1 MEGIKVGDTVKVMLN
16 RCLHGYKIGNKYK
29 VTEITILEDD
39 NNHELILDEVVTNRF
54 IRVEEVELIKNKK

>member
-1 MEGIKVGDTVKVMLN
+1 MEEIRVGDTVKVMFN
-16 RCLHGYKIGNKYK
+16 KVKHGYKIGNKYK

-39 NNHELILDEVVTNRF
+39 NNHELILDEVVAGCF